1 MVVAV
6 LSRVLELTWVGAGVK
21 EERVPV
27 AGVVVIVIVVAVLA
41 CEDSTVGW
49 LVALV
54 VPVVGVGVS
63 SSICFSSTPVVALV
77 SNRIFGFFLLLVFES
92 HRGWRVMVVA
102 VRVVGCVDNSGCVVT
117 SSWLLVWLLVL
128 LL

>member
-1 MVVAV
+1 M
-6 LSRVLELTWVGAGVK
+6 SSGVK
-21 EERVPV
+21 EEQVPV
-27 AGVVVIVIVVAVLA
+27 MGVVVLVVVVVGLTSK
-41 CEDSTVGW
+41 EGTVGW

-92 HRGWRVMVVA
+92 HRGWRVMVVP
-102 VRVVGCVDNSGCVVT
+102 VGVVV
-117 SSWLLVWLLVL
+117 
-128 LL
+128 